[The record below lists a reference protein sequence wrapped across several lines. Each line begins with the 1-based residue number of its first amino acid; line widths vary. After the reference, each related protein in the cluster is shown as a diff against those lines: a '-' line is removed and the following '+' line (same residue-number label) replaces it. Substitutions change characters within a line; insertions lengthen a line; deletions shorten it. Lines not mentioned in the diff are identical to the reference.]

1 MAEAEASDDN
11 PNANRAL
18 SATQADDDLTG
29 GEHSTNGNGSTQTK
43 HHHRTAEERFEDFYQ
58 RTAFSR
64 RPHLFKPTHARV
76 PIALQKEGGPAAVG
90 VGRDGLWR
98 SRDHRKGRHR
108 LPQDLMLR
116 QKIARLF
123 KPELMN
129 LAWWIAFSFTIGS
142 VVWCINGFYVFLP
155 FIREQ
160 LVPNETAIG
169 WTGWLGAT
177 IFFFAA
183 WPEVWEALIR
193 EDAPHYT
200 WDTASASSGSTN
212 GDSLSRGSSTV
223 VTSSDVDKE
232 KGYKN
237 SDGSEQLVKESRSS
251 GRGSRFLGL
260 NLSRFRELG
269 FIGSFIQAWAATI
282 FWISGFTGL
291 PQVQNSIMNDTPLLN
306 GVFWTPQ
313 VIGGSGF
320 IISAGIFML
329 EAQHRWWKPNVTDI
343 GWHVGFWNLIGGLGF
358 TLCAVFGY
366 SSRHWRLYQ
375 SALSTFWGSWAFLI
389 GSLMQ
394 WWESVNPR

>member
-1 MAEAEASDDN
+1 MAAEAEANDN
-11 PNANRAL
+11 PKANIPL
-18 SATQADDDLTG
+18 SDAQPSNLATGRQ
-29 GEHSTNGNGSTQTK
+29 STANETTEQK
-43 HHHRTAEERFEDFYQ
+43 FEDFFQ

-76 PIALQKEGGPAAVG
+76 PTAFQDEGGPAAAG
-90 VGRDGLWR
+90 VGPDGLWR

-108 LPQDLMLR
+108 LPQDLMLG

-129 LAWWIAFSFTIGS
+129 LAWWIAFAFTIGS

-155 FIREQ
+155 FLHESM
-160 LVPNETAIG
+160 VPNETAIG

-177 IFFFAA
+177 IFFVAA

-193 EDAPHYT
+193 EDTPNYT
-200 WDTASASSGSTN
+200 WDAASTNSGSTN
-212 GDSLSRGSSTV
+212 DDSLSRGSSTV
-223 VTSSDVDKE
+223 MSKGDPDKE
-232 KGYKN
+232 KGYQN
-237 SDGSEQLVKESRSS
+237 GDGSEQYIKEARPAAK
-251 GRGSRFLGL
+251 RGTRFLGL

-269 FIGSFIQAWAATI
+269 FVGSFIQAWAATI

-291 PQVQNSIMNDTPLLN
+291 PQVQKSISDNTPLLN

-343 GWHVGFWNLIGGLGF
+343 GWHVGFWNLVGGVGF
-358 TLCAVFGY
+358 TLCAIFGY
-366 SSRHWRLYQ
+366 STQHWRLYQ
-375 SALSTFWGSWAFLI
+375 SSLSTFWGSWAFLI
-389 GSLMQ
+389 GSAMQ